1 MPSSLNLAGVF
12 NDAIAEH
19 LAVIREFEAQ
29 QDAFERAAIRVTDSL
44 LAGNKVLWCGNG
56 GSAADCQHLAA
67 ELVGRFR
74 RDRTALFSIALTT
87 DTSILTGVAND
98 YGYNAIF
105 ERQLEGICRAGDVVI
120 GMSTSGNCQNV
131 CAALRLAKQMGAGT
145 IAMTGL
151 QGGRLQTIADICLR
165 VPAEDTARVQ
175 EGHMLCGHILC
186 EWVEIATCISRAV
199 AAGRLPDEV

>member
-29 QDAFERAAIRVTDSL
+29 QDAFERAAILITDSL
-44 LAGNKVLWCGNG
+44 LAGHKILWCGNG
-56 GSAADCQHLAA
+56 GSAADCQHLASA
-67 ELVGRFR
+67 LVGRFR
-74 RDRTALFSIALTT
+74 RDRAALFSIALTS
-87 DTSILTGVAND
+87 DTSVLTGVAND
-98 YGYNAIF
+98 YGYDTIF
-105 ERQLEGICRAGDVVI
+105 ERQVEGICMAGDVVI

-131 CAALRLAKQMGAGT
+131 FAALRLAKQMHAGT

-151 QGGRLQTIADICLR
+151 QGGRLQAIADICLR
-165 VPAEDTARVQ
+165 VPARDPARIQ

-186 EWVEIATCISRAV
+186 EWVELATCISRAV
-199 AAGRLPDEV
+199 AAGEDAQ